1 MKKITVNITFTGA
14 TGGQG
19 HVVIQ
24 SASSNFNYDVNGAS
38 GPDQRDF
45 HVNTGLYTIKIH
57 GSTGGSCNL
66 TVTGDIDSP
75 VNANAQGPN
84 IFIQQQFIV
93 Q

>member
-14 TGGQG
+14 TGGQA

-24 SASSNFNYDVNGAS
+24 SASSNFAYDVNGAT

-45 HVNTGLYTIKIH
+45 HVTVGLYTVKVH
-57 GSTGGSCNL
+57 GSTGGSCKL
-66 TVTGDIDSP
+66 AVTGDVDQPI
-75 VNANAQGPN
+75 NASAKGPN